1 MIVDFFRHGSG
12 LSKGCLDYLLGEDR
26 EREHAQVLSGDV
38 ELTAQ
43 LIDSSPFAKK
53 YTSGCLS
60 FYEHDLSDQDKQKI
74 MQNFEECLF
83 PGLDKD
89 QYQIL
94 WVQHQD
100 KINQDTCETRLE
112 LNFVIPNV
120 ELSTGKRLQPFYAP
134 VDLDRVD
141 LFKQITNTEHSLYDP
156 NDPEHRQLF
165 LNKKNLPKDIKD
177 FKEQLHQR
185 VYRAVSNGEVTDR
198 QELVQWL
205 ESNQINVTR
214 QVKNSI
220 SIENPYEGAKRPIRL
235 EGEIYEQGFRATSE
249 YRQEVQQ
256 RIAEYRGTTS
266 ERYRANVTDYQRQL
280 EHKSQYHSDRYP
292 KVGRKNSPEHS
303 KQRPDGR
310 EAVEPISKLAAIE
323 IEPFNAIKRAN
334 TEPRTASPESS
345 GTEKTYHFEYGTD
358 FSSSYFAYS
367 DFLAWS
373 RHQKQVQ
380 RDTDFEQ
387 RDFRETGESR
397 SLEQIRGQLD
407 DQHMQAAR
415 QQSSAFLYF
424 DQRETGQIRDW
435 LLRSNGVLIDDGVRS
450 AVIEDYRRTAVAIEA
465 TTARTAE
472 STRNNAN
479 TVDGYRRIK
488 ELHEDFTAEAQRS
501 GQNCYSISEDYA
513 TTVRADYFSKFFEE
527 TTRELRISSA
537 RATERVSDE
546 FAYRFR
552 GEANNS
558 QRTAEFG
565 ANRNREA
572 NSTIGT
578 SNERETGLSEQLS
591 RKVRGFNTNPIFE
604 ALDVLDRRRELQ
616 QERQRKNDRGYDSPS
631 PF

>member
-60 FYEHDLSDQDKQKI
+60 FYEHDLSDQDKQQI

-100 KINQDTCETRLE
+100 KVNQDTGETRLE

-156 NDPEHRQLF
+156 DDPEHRQLF

-177 FKEQLHQR
+177 FKAQLHQR
-185 VYRAVSNGEVTDR
+185 VYRAVANGEVADR

-205 ESNQINVTR
+205 ELNQINVTR

-235 EGEIYEQGFRATSE
+235 EGEIYEQGFRATGE

-256 RIAEYRGTTS
+256 RIEEYRGTAS
-266 ERYRANVTDYQRQL
+266 ERYRANVTEYQRQL

-292 KVGRKNSPEHS
+292 TVGRENSPEHS

-310 EAVEPISKLAAIE
+310 EAVEPVSSLAAIE
-323 IEPFNAIKRAN
+323 IEPFNAIKRAD
-334 TEPRTASPESS
+334 TEPRTTSPESS
-345 GTEKTYHFEYGTD
+345 RTEKTYHFEYGTD

-380 RDTDFEQ
+380 RDADAKYRNQRETNEGRPFEQ
-387 RDFRETGESR
+387 IG
-397 SLEQIRGQLD
+397 GQFD
-407 DQHMQAAR
+407 DQYLQATR
-415 QQSSAFLYF
+415 QQSPAPMYS
-424 DQRETGQIRDW
+424 DQQESRRMAEW
-435 LLRSNGVLIDDGVRS
+435 LHDSNGVLNDDRIRNTIIENHRRTTATITATTSAIAEATASFRHNANQDYPSLVSSIKSNRERSAELTASTEIIIDNTEAISRARTQYSELYRADQWQSSRDEPDYSQQRRSIGENLNRTAFSLVRS
-450 AVIEDYRRTAVAIEA
+450 
-465 TTARTAE
+465 
-472 STRNNAN
+472 S
-479 TVDGYRRIK
+479 
-488 ELHEDFTAEAQRS
+488 Q
-501 GQNCYSISEDYA
+501 
-513 TTVRADYFSKFFEE
+513 
-527 TTRELRISSA
+527 SSA
-537 RATERVSDE
+537 E
-546 FAYRFR
+546 FD
-552 GEANNS
+552 
-558 QRTAEFG
+558 
-565 ANRNREA
+565 RNVRDIEK
-572 NSTIGT
+572 NILQM
-578 SNERETGLSEQLS
+578 NER
-591 RKVRGFNTNPIFE
+591 KVEMEKPRPK
-604 ALDVLDRRRELQ
+604 Q
-616 QERQRKNDRGYDSPS
+616 DRGID
-631 PF
+631 FGM

>member
-60 FYEHDLSDQDKQKI
+60 FYEHDLSDQDKQQI

-100 KINQDTCETRLE
+100 KVNQDTGETRLE

-156 NDPEHRQLF
+156 DDPEHRQLF

-177 FKEQLHQR
+177 FKAQLHQR
-185 VYRAVSNGEVTDR
+185 VYRAVANGEVADR

-205 ESNQINVTR
+205 ELNQINVTR

-235 EGEIYEQGFRATSE
+235 EGEIYEQGFRATGE

-256 RIAEYRGTTS
+256 RIEEYRGTAS
-266 ERYRANVTDYQRQL
+266 ERYRANVTEYQRQL

-292 KVGRKNSPEHS
+292 TVGRENSPEHS

-310 EAVEPISKLAAIE
+310 EAVEPVSSLAAIE
-323 IEPFNAIKRAN
+323 IEPFNAIKRAD

-345 GTEKTYHFEYGTD
+345 RTEKTYYFEYGTD

-367 DFLAWS
+367 NFLAWS

-380 RDTDFEQ
+380 RDADAKYSDQREANEGRPFEPIGRQ
-387 RDFRETGESR
+387 F
-397 SLEQIRGQLD
+397 D
-407 DQHMQAAR
+407 DQHMQATR
-415 QQSSAFLYF
+415 QQSTTSLYS
-424 DQRETGQIRDW
+424 DQQECRGMAERLHD
-435 LLRSNGVLIDDGVRS
+435 SNGVLNDDRIRNTIIENHRRTTATITATTNAIAEATASFRHNANQNYPSLVSSIKGNRERSAELTASTEIISDNTEAISRSRTQYSKLYRADQWQSPRDEPNHSQQRRSIEENLNDTAFSLVRS
-450 AVIEDYRRTAVAIEA
+450 SQS
-465 TTARTAE
+465 
-472 STRNNAN
+472 ST
-479 TVDGYRRIK
+479 
-488 ELHEDFTAEAQRS
+488 
-501 GQNCYSISEDYA
+501 
-513 TTVRADYFSKFFEE
+513 
-527 TTRELRISSA
+527 
-537 RATERVSDE
+537 E
-546 FAYRFR
+546 FA
-552 GEANNS
+552 
-558 QRTAEFG
+558 
-565 ANRNREA
+565 RNLRDIEK
-572 NSTIGT
+572 NIVQM
-578 SNERETGLSEQLS
+578 NERKHEIEKP
-591 RKVRGFNTNPIFE
+591 RPK
-604 ALDVLDRRRELQ
+604 
-616 QERQRKNDRGYDSPS
+616 KDRGMDFSM
-631 PF
+631 

>member
-12 LSKGCLDYLLGEDR
+12 LSKGCIDYLLGEDR

-60 FYEHDLSDQDKQKI
+60 FYEHDLSNEDKQKI

-100 KINQDTCETRLE
+100 KINQDTGETRLE

-156 NDPEHRQLF
+156 DDPEHRQLF

-185 VYRAVSNGEVTDR
+185 VYRAVSNGEVADR

-235 EGEIYEQGFRATSE
+235 EGEIYEQGFRATGE

-256 RIAEYRGTTS
+256 RIEEYRGTTS

-280 EHKSQYHSDRYP
+280 EHKSQYHCDRYP
-292 KVGRKNSPEHS
+292 TVGRENSQEHS

-310 EAVEPISKLAAIE
+310 EAVKPVSNLAAIE

-345 GTEKTYHFEYGTD
+345 RTEKTYYFEYGTD

-380 RDTDFEQ
+380 RDADAKYSDQREANEGRPFEPI
-387 RDFRETGESR
+387 G
-397 SLEQIRGQLD
+397 GQFD
-407 DQHMQAAR
+407 DQHMQATR
-415 QQSSAFLYF
+415 QQSTAPMYS
-424 DQRETGQIRDW
+424 DQQERRRMAERLHD
-435 LLRSNGVLIDDGVRS
+435 SNGVLNDDRIRNTI
-450 AVIEDYRRTAVAIEA
+450 IENHRRTTATINATTSAIAEA
-465 TTARTAE
+465 TASFRH
-472 STRNNAN
+472 NAN
-479 TVDGYRRIK
+479 
-488 ELHEDFTAEAQRS
+488 
-501 GQNCYSISEDYA
+501 QNYPS
-513 TTVRADYFSKFFEE
+513 
-527 TTRELRISSA
+527 L
-537 RATERVSDE
+537 VS
-546 FAYRFR
+546 
-552 GEANNS
+552 
-558 QRTAEFG
+558 T
-565 ANRNREA
+565 
-572 NSTIGT
+572 
-578 SNERETGLSEQLS
+578 
-591 RKVRGFNTNPIFE
+591 
-604 ALDVLDRRRELQ
+604 
-616 QERQRKNDRGYDSPS
+616 
-631 PF
+631 

>member
-26 EREHAQVLSGDV
+26 EREHAQVLSGDI

-74 MQNFEECLF
+74 MQNFEECLL

-89 QYQIL
+89 RYQIL

-100 KINQDTCETRLE
+100 KINQDTGETRLE

-141 LFKQITNTEHSLYDP
+141 LFKQITNTKHSLYDP
-156 NDPEHRQLF
+156 DDPEHRQLF

-185 VYRAVSNGEVTDR
+185 VYRAVSNGEVADR

-235 EGEIYEQGFRATSE
+235 EGEIYEQGFRATGE

-256 RIAEYRGTTS
+256 RIEEYRGTTS

-292 KVGRKNSPEHS
+292 TVGRENSPEHS
-303 KQRPDGR
+303 KQRPNGR
-310 EAVEPISKLAAIE
+310 EAVEPVSKLAAIE

-334 TEPRTASPESS
+334 TEPRTESPESS
-345 GTEKTYHFEYGTD
+345 RTEKTYHFEYGTD

-380 RDTDFEQ
+380 RDADAKYSDQREANEGRPFEPI
-387 RDFRETGESR
+387 G
-397 SLEQIRGQLD
+397 GQFD
-407 DQHMQAAR
+407 DQHMQATR
-415 QQSSAFLYF
+415 QQSTTSLYS
-424 DQRETGQIRDW
+424 DQQECRGMAERLHD
-435 LLRSNGVLIDDGVRS
+435 SNGVLNDDRIRNTIIENHRRTTATITATTSAIAEATASFRHNANQDYPSLVSSIKGNRERSAKLTASTEIISDNTEAISRARTQYSKLYRADQWQSPRDEPDYSEQRRSSGENLNHTAFSLVRS
-450 AVIEDYRRTAVAIEA
+450 SQSSEEFAQNVRDIE
-465 TTARTAE
+465 
-472 STRNNAN
+472 RNI
-479 TVDGYRRIK
+479 VQIK
-488 ELHEDFTAEAQRS
+488 E
-501 GQNCYSISEDYA
+501 
-513 TTVRADYFSKFFEE
+513 
-527 TTRELRISSA
+527 
-537 RATERVSDE
+537 
-546 FAYRFR
+546 
-552 GEANNS
+552 
-558 QRTAEFG
+558 
-565 ANRNREA
+565 
-572 NSTIGT
+572 
-578 SNERETGLSEQLS
+578 
-591 RKVRGFNTNPIFE
+591 
-604 ALDVLDRRRELQ
+604 
-616 QERQRKNDRGYDSPS
+616 RQKEIEKPRPNKDRGMD
-631 PF
+631 FGM

>member
-83 PGLDKD
+83 PGLEKD

-100 KINQDTCETRLE
+100 KINQDTGETRLE

-156 NDPEHRQLF
+156 DDPEHRQLF

-185 VYRAVSNGEVTDR
+185 VYRAVSNGEVADR

-235 EGEIYEQGFRATSE
+235 EGEIYEQGFRATGE

-292 KVGRKNSPEHS
+292 TVGRENSPEHS
-303 KQRPDGR
+303 KQRPNGR
-310 EAVEPISKLAAIE
+310 ETVKPVSNLAAIE

-373 RHQKQVQ
+373 RHQKQIQ
-380 RDTDFEQ
+380 RDADAKHRNQ
-387 RDFRETGESR
+387 RETNEGRPFEP
-397 SLEQIRGQLD
+397 IGGQLD
-407 DQHMQAAR
+407 DQHMQATR
-415 QQSSAFLYF
+415 QQSSALMYS
-424 DQRETGQIRDW
+424 DQQECRGMAERLHD
-435 LLRSNGVLIDDGVRS
+435 SNGVLNDDRIRNTI
-450 AVIEDYRRTAVAIEA
+450 IENHRRTTAAIIATTTAVAEA
-465 TTARTAE
+465 TASFRHNANQDYPNLVSSIKDNRERSAKLTASTEIISDNTEAISRART
-472 STRNNAN
+472 
-479 TVDGYRRIK
+479 
-488 ELHEDFTAEAQRS
+488 Q
-501 GQNCYSISEDYA
+501 YSKLY
-513 TTVRADYFSKFFEE
+513 RADQWQSSRDESDYSEQRRSSGENLNYTAFNLVRSSQ
-527 TTRELRISSA
+527 SSA
-537 RATERVSDE
+537 E
-546 FAYRFR
+546 FA
-552 GEANNS
+552 
-558 QRTAEFG
+558 
-565 ANRNREA
+565 RNIRDIEK
-572 NSTIGT
+572 NLLQM
-578 SNERETGLSEQLS
+578 NER
-591 RKVRGFNTNPIFE
+591 K
-604 ALDVLDRRRELQ
+604 
-616 QERQRKNDRGYDSPS
+616 QEIEKPRPKQDRGID
-631 PF
+631 FGM

>member
-100 KINQDTCETRLE
+100 KINQDTGETRLE

-156 NDPEHRQLF
+156 DDPEHRQLF

-185 VYRAVSNGEVTDR
+185 VYRAVSNGEVADR

-235 EGEIYEQGFRATSE
+235 EGEIYEQGFRATGE

-256 RIAEYRGTTS
+256 RIEEYRGTTS

-280 EHKSQYHSDRYP
+280 EHKSQYHCDRYP
-292 KVGRKNSPEHS
+292 TVGRENSPEHS

-310 EAVEPISKLAAIE
+310 EAVKPVSKLAAIE

-345 GTEKTYHFEYGTD
+345 GTEKTYYFEYGTD

-367 DFLAWS
+367 NFLAWS

-380 RDTDFEQ
+380 RDADAKYSDQ
-387 RDFRETGESR
+387 RETNEGRPFEPIGR
-397 SLEQIRGQLD
+397 KFD
-407 DQHMQAAR
+407 DQHMQATR
-415 QQSSAFLYF
+415 QQSTTSLYS
-424 DQRETGQIRDW
+424 DQQECRGMAERLHD
-435 LLRSNGVLIDDGVRS
+435 SNGVLNDDRIRNTI
-450 AVIEDYRRTAVAIEA
+450 IENHRRTTATITATTSAIAEATADFKHDANQNYPSLVSTIKDNRERTERLSANTKVIVDNTDTISRARTKYGKLYRADQWKSQRDERNYSEQRRSSRENLNYTAFSLVTSSQSSAEFARNVRTIEA
-465 TTARTAE
+465 
-472 STRNNAN
+472 NI
-479 TVDGYRRIK
+479 VQMK
-488 ELHEDFTAEAQRS
+488 EQRKV
-501 GQNCYSISEDYA
+501 ISEPKRDKGM
-513 TTVRADYFSKFFEE
+513 D
-527 TTRELRISSA
+527 L
-537 RATERVSDE
+537 
-546 FAYRFR
+546 
-552 GEANNS
+552 GM
-558 QRTAEFG
+558 
-565 ANRNREA
+565 
-572 NSTIGT
+572 
-578 SNERETGLSEQLS
+578 
-591 RKVRGFNTNPIFE
+591 
-604 ALDVLDRRRELQ
+604 
-616 QERQRKNDRGYDSPS
+616 
-631 PF
+631 

>member
-60 FYEHDLSDQDKQKI
+60 FYEHDLSDQDKQQI

-100 KINQDTCETRLE
+100 KVNQDTGETRLE

-156 NDPEHRQLF
+156 DDPEHRQLF

-185 VYRAVSNGEVTDR
+185 VYRAVANGEVADR

-205 ESNQINVTR
+205 ELNQINVTR

-235 EGEIYEQGFRATSE
+235 EGEIYEQGFRATGE

-256 RIAEYRGTTS
+256 RIEEYRGTAS
-266 ERYRANVTDYQRQL
+266 ERYRANVTEYQRQL

-292 KVGRKNSPEHS
+292 TVGRENSPEHS

-310 EAVEPISKLAAIE
+310 EAVEPVSSLAAIE
-323 IEPFNAIKRAN
+323 IEPFNAIKRAD

-345 GTEKTYHFEYGTD
+345 RTEKTYHFEYGTD

-380 RDTDFEQ
+380 RDADAKYRNQRETNEGRPFEQ
-387 RDFRETGESR
+387 IG
-397 SLEQIRGQLD
+397 GQFD
-407 DQHMQAAR
+407 DQYLQATR
-415 QQSSAFLYF
+415 QQSPAPMYS
-424 DQRETGQIRDW
+424 DQQESRRMAEW
-435 LLRSNGVLIDDGVRS
+435 LHDSNGVLNDDRIRNTIIENHRRTTATITATTSAIAEATASFRHNANQDYPSLVSTIKDNQERSGELATGTKVLIDNTEAISRTRTQYSDLYRGDQGQSSRDERDYRQQRRS
-450 AVIEDYRRTAVAIEA
+450 AGENLNLTAFSLV
-465 TTARTAE
+465 TSDQS
-472 STRNNAN
+472 ST
-479 TVDGYRRIK
+479 
-488 ELHEDFTAEAQRS
+488 
-501 GQNCYSISEDYA
+501 
-513 TTVRADYFSKFFEE
+513 
-527 TTRELRISSA
+527 
-537 RATERVSDE
+537 E
-546 FAYRFR
+546 FA
-552 GEANNS
+552 
-558 QRTAEFG
+558 
-565 ANRNREA
+565 RNLRDIEK
-572 NSTIGT
+572 NII
-578 SNERETGLSEQLS
+578 QM
-591 RKVRGFNTNPIFE
+591 K
-604 ALDVLDRRRELQ
+604 
-616 QERQRKNDRGYDSPS
+616 ERQKEIEKPRPKQDQGMDLE
-631 PF
+631 F

>member
-26 EREHAQVLSGDV
+26 EREYAQVLSGDL

-60 FYEHDLSDQDKQKI
+60 FYEHDLSDQDKQQI

-83 PGLDKD
+83 PGLDRD

-100 KINQDTCETRLE
+100 KMNQDTGQTRLE
-112 LNFVIPNV
+112 LNFVVPNV

-141 LFKQITNTEHSLYDP
+141 LFKQITNTQHQLYDP
-156 NDPEHRQLF
+156 DDPDHRQLF
-165 LNKKNLPKDIKD
+165 LNKKNMPKDVKD

-185 VYRAVSNGEVTDR
+185 IYRAIDNKEISDR

-205 ESNQINVTR
+205 ESNGLNVIR

-235 EGEIYEQGFRATSE
+235 EGEIYEQGFRATGE

-256 RIAEYRGTTS
+256 RIEEYRGTTS
-266 ERYRANVTDYQRQL
+266 ERYRTNVTDYQRQL

-292 KVGRKNSPEHS
+292 TVGRENSPKHS
-303 KQRPDGR
+303 TQRPNGR
-310 EAVEPISKLAAIE
+310 EAIEPLSKLASIE

-345 GTEKTYHFEYGTD
+345 RTEKTYHFEYGTD

-373 RHQKQVQ
+373 HRQKQVQ
-380 RDTDFEQ
+380 RSKDTQ
-387 RDFRETGESR
+387 YRDQRETVESR
-397 SLEQIRGQLD
+397 SPKQIRGQSEYQYVQESIEQQATPMYSDQQECRGMAERLHDSNGILND
-407 DQHMQAAR
+407 DRIRNTIIENHRRTTATVTATTSAIAEATASFRHNANQDYPSLVGSIKDNRERSAKLTASTEIISHNAEAISRSRTQYGKLYRAD
-415 QQSSAFLYF
+415 QWQSSRDEPDYSRQRRSSGENLNHTAFSL
-424 DQRETGQIRDW
+424 
-435 LLRSNGVLIDDGVRS
+435 VRS
-450 AVIEDYRRTAVAIEA
+450 SQSAAEFARNVKDIEKNIVQ
-465 TTARTAE
+465 
-472 STRNNAN
+472 
-479 TVDGYRRIK
+479 IK
-488 ELHEDFTAEAQRS
+488 ELQKKIEKPK
-501 GQNCYSISEDYA
+501 
-513 TTVRADYFSKFFEE
+513 SK
-527 TTRELRISSA
+527 
-537 RATERVSDE
+537 
-546 FAYRFR
+546 
-552 GEANNS
+552 
-558 QRTAEFG
+558 Q
-565 ANRNREA
+565 
-572 NSTIGT
+572 
-578 SNERETGLSEQLS
+578 
-591 RKVRGFNTNPIFE
+591 
-604 ALDVLDRRRELQ
+604 
-616 QERQRKNDRGYDSPS
+616 DRGMD
-631 PF
+631 FGM

>member
-100 KINQDTCETRLE
+100 KINQDTGETRLE

-134 VDLDRVD
+134 ADLDRVD
-141 LFKQITNTEHSLYDP
+141 LFKQIINTEHSLYDP
-156 NDPEHRQLF
+156 DDPEHRQLF

-185 VYRAVSNGEVTDR
+185 VYRAVSNGEVADR

-235 EGEIYEQGFRATSE
+235 EGEIYEQGFRATGE

-256 RIAEYRGTTS
+256 RIEEYRGTTS

-280 EHKSQYHSDRYP
+280 EHKSQYHCDRYP
-292 KVGRKNSPEHS
+292 TVGRENSPEHS
-303 KQRPDGR
+303 KQRPNGR
-310 EAVEPISKLAAIE
+310 EAVEPVPKLAAIE

-334 TEPRTASPESS
+334 TKPRTTSS
-345 GTEKTYHFEYGTD
+345 EPSRTEKTYHFEYGTD

-373 RHQKQVQ
+373 HRQKQVQ
-380 RDTDFEQ
+380 RSKNTQYSDQ
-387 RDFRETGESR
+387 RETIESR
-397 SLEQIRGQLD
+397 SPEQIRGQPEYQYVQESIKQQATSMHSDQQECRGMAKRLHDSNGILND
-407 DQHMQAAR
+407 DRIRNTIIENHRRTTAAITATTSTIAEATASFRHDANQNYPSIVSAVKGNRERSAELTASTEIISDNTEAISRARTQHSKLYRADQWQSPRDEQDYSR
-415 QQSSAFLYF
+415 QRRSAGENLNHTAFSLVRSSQSSEEFA
-424 DQRETGQIRDW
+424 QNVRD
-435 LLRSNGVLIDDGVRS
+435 
-450 AVIEDYRRTAVAIEA
+450 IE
-465 TTARTAE
+465 
-472 STRNNAN
+472 RNI
-479 TVDGYRRIK
+479 VQIK
-488 ELHEDFTAEAQRS
+488 E
-501 GQNCYSISEDYA
+501 
-513 TTVRADYFSKFFEE
+513 
-527 TTRELRISSA
+527 
-537 RATERVSDE
+537 
-546 FAYRFR
+546 
-552 GEANNS
+552 
-558 QRTAEFG
+558 
-565 ANRNREA
+565 
-572 NSTIGT
+572 
-578 SNERETGLSEQLS
+578 
-591 RKVRGFNTNPIFE
+591 
-604 ALDVLDRRRELQ
+604 
-616 QERQRKNDRGYDSPS
+616 RQKEIEKPRPNKDRGMD
-631 PF
+631 FGM

>member
-74 MQNFEECLF
+74 MQNFEQCLF
-83 PGLDKD
+83 PGLDQD

-100 KINQDTCETRLE
+100 KVNQDTGQTRLE

-141 LFKQITNTEHSLYDP
+141 LFKKITNTQHRLYDP
-156 NDPEHRQLF
+156 DDPEHRQLF

-185 VYRAVSNGEVTDR
+185 VYRAVANGDVADR

-235 EGEIYEQGFRATSE
+235 EGEIYEQSFRATGE

-256 RIAEYRGTTS
+256 RIEEYRGTTS

-280 EHKSQYHSDRYP
+280 EHKSQYHSDRYST
-292 KVGRKNSPEHS
+292 VGRENSPEHS
-303 KQRPDGR
+303 KQHPDCR
-310 EAVEPISKLAAIE
+310 ETVKPVSNLAAIE

-334 TEPRTASPESS
+334 TEPRTTSPESS
-345 GTEKTYHFEYGTD
+345 GTEKTYNFEYGAD
-358 FSSSYFAYS
+358 FSSSYFTYS

-380 RDTDFEQ
+380 RDADAKYSDQREANEGRPFESI
-387 RDFRETGESR
+387 G
-397 SLEQIRGQLD
+397 GQFD
-407 DQHMQAAR
+407 DQHMQATR
-415 QQSSAFLYF
+415 QQGTTSLYS
-424 DQRETGQIRDW
+424 DQQESGRMAERLYD
-435 LLRSNGVLIDDGVRS
+435 SNGVLNDDRIRNT
-450 AVIEDYRRTAVAIEA
+450 VIEDHRRTTATITATTSAIAEA
-465 TTARTAE
+465 TASFRHNANQDYPSLVSSIKGNRERSAELTASTEIISDNTEAISRARTQYSKLYRADQWKSSRDEPDHSQQRRSAGENLNRTAFSLVTSDQSSAE
-472 STRNNAN
+472 FARNVRDIEKNF
-479 TVDGYRRIK
+479 VQIK
-488 ELHEDFTAEAQRS
+488 E
-501 GQNCYSISEDYA
+501 
-513 TTVRADYFSKFFEE
+513 
-527 TTRELRISSA
+527 
-537 RATERVSDE
+537 
-546 FAYRFR
+546 
-552 GEANNS
+552 
-558 QRTAEFG
+558 
-565 ANRNREA
+565 
-572 NSTIGT
+572 
-578 SNERETGLSEQLS
+578 
-591 RKVRGFNTNPIFE
+591 
-604 ALDVLDRRRELQ
+604 
-616 QERQRKNDRGYDSPS
+616 RQKEMDKPQPKQDRGID
-631 PF
+631 FGM

>member
-26 EREHAQVLSGDV
+26 EREHAQLLSGDV
-38 ELTAQ
+38 ELSAQ

-60 FYEHDLSDQDKQKI
+60 FYEHDLSDQDKQQI

-100 KINQDTCETRLE
+100 KINQDTGETRLE

-156 NDPEHRQLF
+156 DDPEHRQLF

-185 VYRAVSNGEVTDR
+185 VYRAVANGEVADR

-235 EGEIYEQGFRATSE
+235 EGEIYEQGFRATGE

-256 RIAEYRGTTS
+256 RIEEYRGTTS
-266 ERYRANVTDYQRQL
+266 ERYRTNVTEYQRQL

-292 KVGRKNSPEHS
+292 TVGRENSPEHS

-310 EAVEPISKLAAIE
+310 EAVKPVSKLAAIE

-380 RDTDFEQ
+380 RDADAKYSDQREANEGRPFEPIGRQ
-387 RDFRETGESR
+387 F
-397 SLEQIRGQLD
+397 D
-407 DQHMQAAR
+407 DQHMQATR
-415 QQSSAFLYF
+415 QQSTTSLYS
-424 DQRETGQIRDW
+424 DQQECRGMAERLHD
-435 LLRSNGVLIDDGVRS
+435 SNGVLNDDRIRNTIIENHRRTTATVTATTSAIAEATASFRHNANQDYPSLVSSIKSNRERSAELTASTEIISDNTEAISRSRTQYSKLYRADQWKSSRDEPDYSRQRRSSGENLNHTAFSLVRS
-450 AVIEDYRRTAVAIEA
+450 SQSSTEFARNIRDIEKNIVQ
-465 TTARTAE
+465 
-472 STRNNAN
+472 
-479 TVDGYRRIK
+479 IK
-488 ELHEDFTAEAQRS
+488 ELQKEMDKPQPKKDQGMDF
-501 GQNCYSISEDYA
+501 GM
-513 TTVRADYFSKFFEE
+513 
-527 TTRELRISSA
+527 
-537 RATERVSDE
+537 
-546 FAYRFR
+546 
-552 GEANNS
+552 
-558 QRTAEFG
+558 
-565 ANRNREA
+565 
-572 NSTIGT
+572 
-578 SNERETGLSEQLS
+578 
-591 RKVRGFNTNPIFE
+591 
-604 ALDVLDRRRELQ
+604 
-616 QERQRKNDRGYDSPS
+616 
-631 PF
+631 

>member
-60 FYEHDLSDQDKQKI
+60 FYEHDLSDQDKQQI

-100 KINQDTCETRLE
+100 KVNQDTGETRLE

-120 ELSTGKRLQPFYAP
+120 ELSAGKRLQPFYAP

-156 NDPEHRQLF
+156 DDPEHRQLF

-177 FKEQLHQR
+177 FKAQLHQR
-185 VYRAVSNGEVTDR
+185 VYRAVANGEVADR

-205 ESNQINVTR
+205 ELNQINVTR

-235 EGEIYEQGFRATSE
+235 EGEIYEQGFRATGE

-256 RIAEYRGTTS
+256 RIEEYRGTAS
-266 ERYRANVTDYQRQL
+266 ERYRANVTEYQRQL

-292 KVGRKNSPEHS
+292 TVGRENSPEHS

-310 EAVEPISKLAAIE
+310 EAVEPVSSLAAIE
-323 IEPFNAIKRAN
+323 IEPFNAIKRAD

-345 GTEKTYHFEYGTD
+345 RTEKTYHFEYGAD

-380 RDTDFEQ
+380 RDADAKYRNQRETNEGRPFEQ
-387 RDFRETGESR
+387 IG
-397 SLEQIRGQLD
+397 GQFD
-407 DQHMQAAR
+407 DQYLQATR
-415 QQSSAFLYF
+415 QQSPAPMYS
-424 DQRETGQIRDW
+424 DQQESRRMAEW
-435 LLRSNGVLIDDGVRS
+435 LHDSNGVLNDDRIRNTIIENHRRTTATITATTSAIAEATASFRHNANQDYPSLVSTIKDNQERSGELATGTKVLIDNTEAISRTRTQYSDLYRGDQGQSSRDERDYRQQRRS
-450 AVIEDYRRTAVAIEA
+450 AGENLNLTAFSLV
-465 TTARTAE
+465 TSDQS
-472 STRNNAN
+472 ST
-479 TVDGYRRIK
+479 
-488 ELHEDFTAEAQRS
+488 
-501 GQNCYSISEDYA
+501 
-513 TTVRADYFSKFFEE
+513 
-527 TTRELRISSA
+527 
-537 RATERVSDE
+537 E
-546 FAYRFR
+546 FA
-552 GEANNS
+552 
-558 QRTAEFG
+558 
-565 ANRNREA
+565 RNLRDIEK
-572 NSTIGT
+572 NII
-578 SNERETGLSEQLS
+578 QM
-591 RKVRGFNTNPIFE
+591 K
-604 ALDVLDRRRELQ
+604 
-616 QERQRKNDRGYDSPS
+616 ERQKEIEKPRPKQDQGMDLE
-631 PF
+631 F

>member
-26 EREHAQVLSGDV
+26 EREHARVLSGDV

-100 KINQDTCETRLE
+100 KVNQDTGETRLE

-156 NDPEHRQLF
+156 DDPEHRQLF

-177 FKEQLHQR
+177 FKAQLHQR
-185 VYRAVSNGEVTDR
+185 VYRAVANGDVADR

-205 ESNQINVTR
+205 ESNQINITR

-235 EGEIYEQGFRATSE
+235 EGEIYEQGFRATGE

-256 RIAEYRGTTS
+256 RIEEYRGTTS

-280 EHKSQYHSDRYP
+280 EHKSQYHCDRYP
-292 KVGRKNSPEHS
+292 TVGRENSPEHS

-310 EAVEPISKLAAIE
+310 EAVKPVSSLAAIE

-334 TEPRTASPESS
+334 TEPRTASQESNR
-345 GTEKTYHFEYGTD
+345 TEKTYYFEYGTD
-358 FSSSYFAYS
+358 FSSSYSAYS
-367 DFLAWS
+367 DFITWFH
-373 RHQKQVQ
+373 HQKQIQ
-380 RDTDFEQ
+380 RDTNLKHRDQ
-387 RDFRETGESR
+387 REAAKGR
-397 SLEQIRGQLD
+397 SPEQIRGQPEY
-407 DQHMQAAR
+407 QYMQEPIE
-415 QQSSAFLYF
+415 QQTTSMHSNQQEGRRMA
-424 DQRETGQIRDW
+424 GW
-435 LLRSNGVLIDDGVRS
+435 LHDSNGVLNDDRIRNT
-450 AVIEDYRRTAVAIEA
+450 VIENHRRSTASIEA
-465 TTARTAE
+465 TAARARNSIATDSTAISDYRT
-472 STRNNAN
+472 
-479 TVDGYRRIK
+479 VK
-488 ELHEDFTAEAQRS
+488 ELHADFKREAQRS
-501 GQNCYSISEDYA
+501 SYDSAEISADRTKSI
-513 TTVRADYFSKFFEE
+513 RADYFSKFFSE
-527 TTRELRISSA
+527 TTRELEISAA
-537 RATERVSDE
+537 RTFERVSDE
-546 FAYRFR
+546 FEYRFR
-552 GEANNS
+552 SEADNS
-558 QRTAEFG
+558 QRATKFSSDRDRAAIEADDG
-565 ANRNREA
+565 TDYRENA
-572 NSTIGT
+572 FSRAVSTKISGI
-578 SNERETGLSEQLS
+578 
-591 RKVRGFNTNPIFE
+591 NPAGIFS
-604 ALDVLDRRRELQ
+604 ALDQLERRREL
-616 QERQRKNDRGYDSPS
+616 EREQSRKSDRGYDGPS
-631 PF
+631 L

>member
-60 FYEHDLSDQDKQKI
+60 FYEHDLSDQDKQQI

-100 KINQDTCETRLE
+100 KINQDTGETRLE

-134 VDLDRVD
+134 ADLDRVD
-141 LFKQITNTEHSLYDP
+141 LFKQIINTEHSLYDP
-156 NDPEHRQLF
+156 DDPEHRQLF

-185 VYRAVSNGEVTDR
+185 VYRAVSNGEVADR

-235 EGEIYEQGFRATSE
+235 EGEIYEQGFRATGE

-256 RIAEYRGTTS
+256 RIEEYRGTAS

-280 EHKSQYHSDRYP
+280 EHKSQYHCDRYP
-292 KVGRKNSPEHS
+292 TVGRENSPEHS
-303 KQRPDGR
+303 KQRPNGR
-310 EAVEPISKLAAIE
+310 EAVEPVSKLAAIE

-334 TEPRTASPESS
+334 TKPRTTSS
-345 GTEKTYHFEYGTD
+345 EPSRTEKTYHFEYGTD

-373 RHQKQVQ
+373 HRQKQVQ
-380 RDTDFEQ
+380 RSKNTQYSDQ
-387 RDFRETGESR
+387 RETIESR
-397 SLEQIRGQLD
+397 SPEQIRGQPEYQYVQESIKQQATSMHSDQQECRGMAKRLHDSNGILND
-407 DQHMQAAR
+407 DRIRNTIIENHRRTTAAITATTSTIAEATASFRHDANQNYPSIVSAVKGNRERSAELTASTEIISDNTEAISRARTQHSKLYRADQLQSPRDEQDYSR
-415 QQSSAFLYF
+415 QRRSAGENLNHTAFSLVRSSQSSEEFA
-424 DQRETGQIRDW
+424 QNVRD
-435 LLRSNGVLIDDGVRS
+435 
-450 AVIEDYRRTAVAIEA
+450 IE
-465 TTARTAE
+465 
-472 STRNNAN
+472 RNI
-479 TVDGYRRIK
+479 VQIK
-488 ELHEDFTAEAQRS
+488 E
-501 GQNCYSISEDYA
+501 
-513 TTVRADYFSKFFEE
+513 
-527 TTRELRISSA
+527 
-537 RATERVSDE
+537 
-546 FAYRFR
+546 
-552 GEANNS
+552 
-558 QRTAEFG
+558 
-565 ANRNREA
+565 
-572 NSTIGT
+572 
-578 SNERETGLSEQLS
+578 
-591 RKVRGFNTNPIFE
+591 
-604 ALDVLDRRRELQ
+604 
-616 QERQRKNDRGYDSPS
+616 RQKEIEKPRPNKDRGMD
-631 PF
+631 FGM

>member
-26 EREHAQVLSGDV
+26 EREHAQLLSGDV
-38 ELTAQ
+38 ELSAQ

-60 FYEHDLSDQDKQKI
+60 FYEHDLSDQDKQQI

-100 KINQDTCETRLE
+100 KINQDTGETRLE

-156 NDPEHRQLF
+156 DDPEHRQLF

-185 VYRAVSNGEVTDR
+185 VYRAVANGEVADR

-235 EGEIYEQGFRATSE
+235 EGEIYEQGFRATGE

-256 RIAEYRGTTS
+256 RIEEYRGTTS
-266 ERYRANVTDYQRQL
+266 ERYRTNVTDYQRQL
-280 EHKSQYHSDRYP
+280 EHKSQYHRDRYP
-292 KVGRKNSPEHS
+292 TVRRENSPEHS

-310 EAVEPISKLAAIE
+310 EAVKPVSKLAAIE

-380 RDTDFEQ
+380 RDADAKYSDQREANEGRPFEPIGRQ
-387 RDFRETGESR
+387 F
-397 SLEQIRGQLD
+397 D
-407 DQHMQAAR
+407 DQHMQATR
-415 QQSSAFLYF
+415 QQSTTSLYS
-424 DQRETGQIRDW
+424 DQQECRGMAERLHD
-435 LLRSNGVLIDDGVRS
+435 SNGVLNDDRIRNTIIENHRRTTATVTATTSAIAEATASFRHNANQDYPSLVSSIKSNRERSAELTASTEIISENTEAISRSRTQYSKLYRADQWKSSRDEPDYSRQRRSSGENLNHTAFSLVRS
-450 AVIEDYRRTAVAIEA
+450 SQSSTEFARNIRDIEKNIVQ
-465 TTARTAE
+465 
-472 STRNNAN
+472 
-479 TVDGYRRIK
+479 IK
-488 ELHEDFTAEAQRS
+488 ELQKEMDKPQPKKDQGMDF
-501 GQNCYSISEDYA
+501 GM
-513 TTVRADYFSKFFEE
+513 
-527 TTRELRISSA
+527 
-537 RATERVSDE
+537 
-546 FAYRFR
+546 
-552 GEANNS
+552 
-558 QRTAEFG
+558 
-565 ANRNREA
+565 
-572 NSTIGT
+572 
-578 SNERETGLSEQLS
+578 
-591 RKVRGFNTNPIFE
+591 
-604 ALDVLDRRRELQ
+604 
-616 QERQRKNDRGYDSPS
+616 
-631 PF
+631 

>member
-12 LSKGCLDYLLGEDR
+12 LSKGCLDYLLGEDQ

-100 KINQDTCETRLE
+100 KINQDTGETRLE

-141 LFKQITNTEHSLYDP
+141 LFKQIINTEHSLYDP
-156 NDPEHRQLF
+156 DDPEHRQLF

-185 VYRAVSNGEVTDR
+185 VYRAISNGEVADR

-235 EGEIYEQGFRATSE
+235 EGEIYEQGFRATGE

-256 RIAEYRGTTS
+256 RIEEYRGTTS

-280 EHKSQYHSDRYP
+280 EHKSQYHCDRYP
-292 KVGRKNSPEHS
+292 TVGRENSPEHS

-310 EAVEPISKLAAIE
+310 EAVKPVSNLAAIE
-323 IEPFNAIKRAN
+323 IEPFNEIKRAN
-334 TEPRTASPESS
+334 TEPRTTSPESS

-367 DFLAWS
+367 NFLAWS

-380 RDTDFEQ
+380 RDADAKYSDQREANEGRPFEPIGRQ
-387 RDFRETGESR
+387 F
-397 SLEQIRGQLD
+397 D
-407 DQHMQAAR
+407 DQHMQATR
-415 QQSSAFLYF
+415 QQSTTSLYS
-424 DQRETGQIRDW
+424 DQQECRGMAERLHD
-435 LLRSNGVLIDDGVRS
+435 SNGVLNDDRIRNTIIENHRRTTATVTATTSAIAEATASFRHNANQDYPSLVSSIKSNRERS
-450 AVIEDYRRTAVAIEA
+450 AELTASTEIISDNTEAISRSRT
-465 TTARTAE
+465 
-472 STRNNAN
+472 
-479 TVDGYRRIK
+479 
-488 ELHEDFTAEAQRS
+488 Q
-501 GQNCYSISEDYA
+501 YSKLY
-513 TTVRADYFSKFFEE
+513 RADQWKSSRDDPDYSQQRRSIGENLSL
-527 TTRELRISSA
+527 TTLSLVTSDQSSA
-537 RATERVSDE
+537 E
-546 FAYRFR
+546 FA
-552 GEANNS
+552 
-558 QRTAEFG
+558 
-565 ANRNREA
+565 RNVGNIEK
-572 NSTIGT
+572 NLVQM
-578 SNERETGLSEQLS
+578 NER
-591 RKVRGFNTNPIFE
+591 K
-604 ALDVLDRRRELQ
+604 
-616 QERQRKNDRGYDSPS
+616 QEIEKPRLKKDRGMD
-631 PF
+631 FEM

>member
-26 EREHAQVLSGDV
+26 EREHAQVLSGDI

-60 FYEHDLSDQDKQKI
+60 FYEHDLSDQDKQQI

-100 KINQDTCETRLE
+100 KINQDTGETRLE

-134 VDLDRVD
+134 ADLDRVD

-156 NDPEHRQLF
+156 DDPEHRQLF

-185 VYRAVSNGEVTDR
+185 VYRAVANGEVADR

-235 EGEIYEQGFRATSE
+235 EGEIYEQGFRATGE

-256 RIAEYRGTTS
+256 RIEEYRGTTS
-266 ERYRANVTDYQRQL
+266 ERYRTNVTDYQRQL
-280 EHKSQYHSDRYP
+280 EHKSQYHRDRYP
-292 KVGRKNSPEHS
+292 TVRRENSPEHS

-310 EAVEPISKLAAIE
+310 EAVKPVSKLAAIE

-380 RDTDFEQ
+380 RDADAKYSDQREANEGRPFEPIGRQ
-387 RDFRETGESR
+387 F
-397 SLEQIRGQLD
+397 D
-407 DQHMQAAR
+407 DQHMQATR
-415 QQSSAFLYF
+415 QQSTTSLYS
-424 DQRETGQIRDW
+424 DQQECRGMAERLHD
-435 LLRSNGVLIDDGVRS
+435 SNGVLNDDRIRNTIIENHRRTTATVTATTSAIAEATASFRHNANQDYPSLVSSIKSNRERS
-450 AVIEDYRRTAVAIEA
+450 AELTASTEIISDNTEAISRSRT
-465 TTARTAE
+465 
-472 STRNNAN
+472 
-479 TVDGYRRIK
+479 
-488 ELHEDFTAEAQRS
+488 Q
-501 GQNCYSISEDYA
+501 YSKLY
-513 TTVRADYFSKFFEE
+513 RADQWKSSRDEPDYSQQRRSIGENLSL
-527 TTRELRISSA
+527 TTLSLVTSDQSSA
-537 RATERVSDE
+537 E
-546 FAYRFR
+546 FA
-552 GEANNS
+552 
-558 QRTAEFG
+558 
-565 ANRNREA
+565 RNVGNIEK
-572 NSTIGT
+572 NLVQM
-578 SNERETGLSEQLS
+578 NER
-591 RKVRGFNTNPIFE
+591 K
-604 ALDVLDRRRELQ
+604 
-616 QERQRKNDRGYDSPS
+616 QEIEKPRLKKDRGMD
-631 PF
+631 FEM

>member
-60 FYEHDLSDQDKQKI
+60 FYEHDLSDQDKQQI

-100 KINQDTCETRLE
+100 KVNQDTGETRLE

-156 NDPEHRQLF
+156 DDPEHRQLF

-177 FKEQLHQR
+177 FKAQLHQR
-185 VYRAVSNGEVTDR
+185 VYRAVANGDVADR

-235 EGEIYEQGFRATSE
+235 EGEIYEQGFRATGE

-256 RIAEYRGTTS
+256 RIEEYRGTAS
-266 ERYRANVTDYQRQL
+266 ERYRANVTEYQRQL

-292 KVGRKNSPEHS
+292 TVGRENSPEHS

-310 EAVEPISKLAAIE
+310 EAVEPVSSLAAIE
-323 IEPFNAIKRAN
+323 IEPFNAIKRAD

-345 GTEKTYHFEYGTD
+345 RTEKTYHFEYGTD

-380 RDTDFEQ
+380 RDADAKYRNQRETNEGRPFEQ
-387 RDFRETGESR
+387 IG
-397 SLEQIRGQLD
+397 GQFD
-407 DQHMQAAR
+407 DQYLQATR
-415 QQSSAFLYF
+415 QQSPAPMYS
-424 DQRETGQIRDW
+424 DQQESRRMAEW
-435 LLRSNGVLIDDGVRS
+435 LHDSNGVLNDDRIRNTIIENHRRTTATITATTSAIAEATASFRHNANQDYPSLVSSIKDNRERS
-450 AVIEDYRRTAVAIEA
+450 AELTASTEIIIDNTEAISRARTQYSELYRADQWQSSRDEPDYSQQRRSIGENLNRTAFSLVTSDQSSAKFARNVRDIEK
-465 TTARTAE
+465 
-472 STRNNAN
+472 NL
-479 TVDGYRRIK
+479 VQIK
-488 ELHEDFTAEAQRS
+488 EHQKE
-501 GQNCYSISEDYA
+501 I
-513 TTVRADYFSKFFEE
+513 
-527 TTRELRISSA
+527 
-537 RATERVSDE
+537 
-546 FAYRFR
+546 
-552 GEANNS
+552 
-558 QRTAEFG
+558 
-565 ANRNREA
+565 
-572 NSTIGT
+572 
-578 SNERETGLSEQLS
+578 EQP
-591 RKVRGFNTNPIFE
+591 RPK
-604 ALDVLDRRRELQ
+604 Q
-616 QERQRKNDRGYDSPS
+616 DRGMD
-631 PF
+631 FGM

>member
-26 EREHAQVLSGDV
+26 EREHAQLLSGDV
-38 ELTAQ
+38 ELSAQ

-60 FYEHDLSDQDKQKI
+60 FYEHDLSDQDKQQI

-100 KINQDTCETRLE
+100 KINQDTGETRLE

-141 LFKQITNTEHSLYDP
+141 LFKQIINTEHSLYDP
-156 NDPEHRQLF
+156 DDPEHRQLF

-185 VYRAVSNGEVTDR
+185 VYRAVANGEVADR

-235 EGEIYEQGFRATSE
+235 EGEIYEQGFRATGE

-256 RIAEYRGTTS
+256 RIEEYRGTTS

-292 KVGRKNSPEHS
+292 TVGRENSPEHS

-310 EAVEPISKLAAIE
+310 EAVKPVSKLAAIE

-380 RDTDFEQ
+380 RDADAKYSDQREANEGRPFEPIGRQ
-387 RDFRETGESR
+387 F
-397 SLEQIRGQLD
+397 D
-407 DQHMQAAR
+407 DQHMQATR
-415 QQSSAFLYF
+415 QQSTTSLYS
-424 DQRETGQIRDW
+424 DQQECRGMAERLHD
-435 LLRSNGVLIDDGVRS
+435 SNGVLNDDRIRNTIIENHRRTTATITATTSAIAEATASFRHNANQDYPSLVSSIKSNRERSAELTASTEIISDNTEAISRSRTQYSKLYRADQWKSSRDEPDYSRQRRSSGENLNHTAFSLVRS
-450 AVIEDYRRTAVAIEA
+450 SQSSTEFARNIRDIEKNIVQ
-465 TTARTAE
+465 
-472 STRNNAN
+472 
-479 TVDGYRRIK
+479 IK
-488 ELHEDFTAEAQRS
+488 ELQKEMDKPQPKKDQGMDF
-501 GQNCYSISEDYA
+501 GM
-513 TTVRADYFSKFFEE
+513 
-527 TTRELRISSA
+527 
-537 RATERVSDE
+537 
-546 FAYRFR
+546 
-552 GEANNS
+552 
-558 QRTAEFG
+558 
-565 ANRNREA
+565 
-572 NSTIGT
+572 
-578 SNERETGLSEQLS
+578 
-591 RKVRGFNTNPIFE
+591 
-604 ALDVLDRRRELQ
+604 
-616 QERQRKNDRGYDSPS
+616 
-631 PF
+631 

>member
-60 FYEHDLSDQDKQKI
+60 FYEHDLSDQDKQQI

-100 KINQDTCETRLE
+100 KINQDTGETRLE

-134 VDLDRVD
+134 ADLDRVD
-141 LFKQITNTEHSLYDP
+141 LFKQIINTEHSLYDP
-156 NDPEHRQLF
+156 DDPEHRQLF

-185 VYRAVSNGEVTDR
+185 VYRAVSNGEVADR

-235 EGEIYEQGFRATSE
+235 EGEIYEQGFRATGE
-249 YRQEVQQ
+249 YRQEIQQ
-256 RIAEYRGTTS
+256 RIEEYRGTTS
-266 ERYRANVTDYQRQL
+266 ERYRANVTGYQRQL
-280 EHKSQYHSDRYP
+280 EHKSQYHCDRYP
-292 KVGRKNSPEHS
+292 TVGRENSPEHS
-303 KQRPDGR
+303 KQRPNGR
-310 EAVEPISKLAAIE
+310 EAVEPVSKLAAIE

-334 TEPRTASPESS
+334 TKPRTTSS
-345 GTEKTYHFEYGTD
+345 EPSRTEKTYHFEYGTD

-373 RHQKQVQ
+373 HRQKQVQ
-380 RDTDFEQ
+380 RSKNTQYSDQ
-387 RDFRETGESR
+387 RETIESR
-397 SLEQIRGQLD
+397 SPEQIRGQPEYQYVQESIKQQATSMHSDQQECRGMAKRLHDSNGILND
-407 DQHMQAAR
+407 DRIRNTIIENHRRTTAAITATTSTIAEATASFRHDANQNYPSIVSAVKGNRERSAELTASTEIISDNTEAISRARTQHSKLYRADQLQSPRDEQDYSR
-415 QQSSAFLYF
+415 QRRSAGENLNHTAFSLVRSSQSSEEFA
-424 DQRETGQIRDW
+424 QNVRD
-435 LLRSNGVLIDDGVRS
+435 
-450 AVIEDYRRTAVAIEA
+450 IE
-465 TTARTAE
+465 
-472 STRNNAN
+472 RNI
-479 TVDGYRRIK
+479 VQIK
-488 ELHEDFTAEAQRS
+488 E
-501 GQNCYSISEDYA
+501 
-513 TTVRADYFSKFFEE
+513 
-527 TTRELRISSA
+527 
-537 RATERVSDE
+537 
-546 FAYRFR
+546 
-552 GEANNS
+552 
-558 QRTAEFG
+558 
-565 ANRNREA
+565 
-572 NSTIGT
+572 
-578 SNERETGLSEQLS
+578 
-591 RKVRGFNTNPIFE
+591 
-604 ALDVLDRRRELQ
+604 
-616 QERQRKNDRGYDSPS
+616 RQKEIEKPRPNKDRGMD
-631 PF
+631 FGM

>member
-38 ELTAQ
+38 DLTAQ

-74 MQNFEECLF
+74 MQKFEECLF

-100 KINQDTCETRLE
+100 KINQDTGETRLE

-156 NDPEHRQLF
+156 DDPEHRQLF
-165 LNKKNLPKDIKD
+165 LNKKNLPKDVKD

-185 VYRAVSNGEVTDR
+185 IYRAVANGEVADR

-235 EGEIYEQGFRATSE
+235 EGEIYEQGFRATGE

-256 RIAEYRGTTS
+256 RIEEYRETTS
-266 ERYRANVTDYQRQL
+266 ERYRANITEYQRQL
-280 EHKSQYHSDRYP
+280 EHKSQYHSDRYSTI
-292 KVGRKNSPEHS
+292 GRENSPEHS

-310 EAVEPISKLAAIE
+310 ETVEPVSKLASIE
-323 IEPFNAIKRAN
+323 IEPFNAIERAN

-345 GTEKTYHFEYGTD
+345 YTEKTYHFEYGAD

-373 RHQKQVQ
+373 CHQKQVQ
-380 RDTDFEQ
+380 RDADAKYSDQREANEGRPFEP
-387 RDFRETGESR
+387 
-397 SLEQIRGQLD
+397 IRGQFD
-407 DQHMQAAR
+407 DQHMQATR
-415 QQSSAFLYF
+415 QQSTTSLYS
-424 DQRETGQIRDW
+424 DQQECRGMAERLHD
-435 LLRSNGVLIDDGVRS
+435 SNGVLNDDRIRNAIIENHRRTTATVTATTSAIAEATASFRHNANQNYPILVSTIKDNQERS
-450 AVIEDYRRTAVAIEA
+450 AKLTASTEVISDNTEAISRSRT
-465 TTARTAE
+465 
-472 STRNNAN
+472 
-479 TVDGYRRIK
+479 
-488 ELHEDFTAEAQRS
+488 Q
-501 GQNCYSISEDYA
+501 YSKLY
-513 TTVRADYFSKFFEE
+513 RADQWKSSRDEPDYSQQRRSIGENLSL
-527 TTRELRISSA
+527 TTLSLVTSDQSSA
-537 RATERVSDE
+537 E
-546 FAYRFR
+546 FA
-552 GEANNS
+552 
-558 QRTAEFG
+558 
-565 ANRNREA
+565 RNVGNIEK
-572 NSTIGT
+572 NLVQM
-578 SNERETGLSEQLS
+578 NER
-591 RKVRGFNTNPIFE
+591 K
-604 ALDVLDRRRELQ
+604 
-616 QERQRKNDRGYDSPS
+616 QEIEKPRPKQDRGMD
-631 PF
+631 FGM

>member
-12 LSKGCLDYLLGEDR
+12 LSKNCLDYLLGEDR

-60 FYEHDLSDQDKQKI
+60 FYEHDLSDQDKQNI
-74 MQNFEECLF
+74 MQNFEQCLF
-83 PGLDKD
+83 SGLGQD

-94 WVQHQD
+94 WIQHQD
-100 KINQDTCETRLE
+100 KVNQDTGQTRLE

-141 LFKQITNTEHSLYDP
+141 LFKQITNTENSLYDP
-156 NDPEHRQLF
+156 DDPEHRQLF
-165 LNKKNLPKDIKD
+165 LNKKNLPKDVKD

-185 VYRAVSNGEVTDR
+185 VYRAVSKGEVADR

-220 SIENPYEGAKRPIRL
+220 SIENPYEGVKRPIRL
-235 EGEIYEQGFRATSE
+235 EGEIYEQSFRATSE

-256 RIAEYRGTTS
+256 RIKEYRGTTS

-280 EHKSQYHSDRYP
+280 EHKSQYHSDRYST
-292 KVGRKNSPEHS
+292 VRRENSPEHS

-310 EAVEPISKLAAIE
+310 EAVESVSKLAAIE

-345 GTEKTYHFEYGTD
+345 PTEKTYHFEYGAD

-380 RDTDFEQ
+380 RDADAKH
-387 RDFRETGESR
+387 R
-397 SLEQIRGQLD
+397 
-407 DQHMQAAR
+407 
-415 QQSSAFLYF
+415 
-424 DQRETGQIRDW
+424 DQRETNEGRPFEPIGGKFDVQHMQTAKQQSPTTVYPDQQERRGMAEW
-435 LLRSNGVLIDDGVRS
+435 LHDSNGVLSDDRIRN
-450 AVIEDYRRTAVAIEA
+450 AVIENHRRTTAAITATTEAVAA
-465 TTARTAE
+465 A
-472 STRNNAN
+472 
-479 TVDGYRRIK
+479 
-488 ELHEDFTAEAQRS
+488 
-501 GQNCYSISEDYA
+501 
-513 TTVRADYFSKFFEE
+513 
-527 TTRELRISSA
+527 
-537 RATERVSDE
+537 
-546 FAYRFR
+546 
-552 GEANNS
+552 
-558 QRTAEFG
+558 TAEFRHD
-565 ANRNREA
+565 ANQNYPSFISTIQGNGERAERLSTNTKIIVDNTDTISRARTKYSDLYRADQWQSQRDEPNYNELRGRTGQNLNRTEFNVFTSRQSSAEFARNVRDIEA
-572 NSTIGT
+572 NIVQMK
-578 SNERETGLSEQLS
+578 EQ
-591 RKVRGFNTNPIFE
+591 RKVINEPKRDKGMD
-604 ALDVLDRRRELQ
+604 L
-616 QERQRKNDRGYDSPS
+616 GM
-631 PF
+631 